1 VRVAAVVAILI
12 ALCACAGRRH
22 DPASDTTALHG
33 CETRQVQLAGV
44 DATVIA
50 NADASLAEVDFVDGS
65 STGRQSALREAY
77 KAFGKPHA
85 DTNVHSIQSKWGLT
99 MLVDRCG
106 RAFSPHRTSL
116 SAH

>member
-22 DPASDTTALHG
+22 DPASDTTALHA
-33 CETRQVQLAGV
+33 CETRQVEFAGV

-50 NADASLAEVDFVDGS
+50 NADASLAEIDLTGGS
-65 STGRQSALREAY
+65 STGRQSALHEAY

-106 RAFSPHRTSL
+106 RAFSPHRASL
-116 SAH
+116 NAH

>member
-1 VRVAAVVAILI
+1 VRVATVLAIVI

-22 DPASDTTALHG
+22 DPASDMTALHA
-33 CETRQVQLAGV
+33 CETRQVEFSGV

-50 NADASLAEVDFVDGS
+50 NADASLAEIDLTGGS
-65 STGRQSALREAY
+65 STGRESALREAY

-99 MLVDRCG
+99 TLVDRCG
-106 RAFSPHRTSL
+106 RAASL
-116 SAH
+116 HPASLTAH